1 MGAILWTLLLT
12 LLSSHSFAQEYKR
25 LRVVT
30 SDYPPY
36 QGQGL
41 PDGGIFDNLALLIL
55 KEAGYNVDLVYR
67 PWKRA
72 LKESEEGDADAI
84 LGMWENPGRRIIYD
98 FSPPLI
104 ENSLVLICLEKKSF
118 CKNSPILKGKKLG
131 LVLGYAYPDL
141 RLFNA
146 VMEYE
151 LTENVN
157 IKKLLGE
164 RIDFVLVDRGV
175 AYYLLQQQDPHTK
188 IKVKMLEPAIAIQ
201 NLHIGFSKNSLM
213 GRAAAI
219 ETPKILKKL
228 EQNGKLKPLRMEAQ
242 KRGIKIF
249 RF

>member
-1 MGAILWTLLLT
+1 MRVILWTLSLI
-12 LLSSHSFAQEYKR
+12 LLSSYSFAQEYKR

-36 QGQGL
+36 QGQKL

-55 KEAGYNVDLVYR
+55 KEAGYKVDLVYR

-72 LKESEEGDADAI
+72 LKESQDGDADAI
-84 LGMWENPGRRIIYD
+84 LGMWENSDRRVIYE

-104 ENSLVLICLEKKSF
+104 ENSLVLICLEKKAH
-118 CKNSPILKGKKLG
+118 CKNSPSLKNRKLG
-131 LVLGYAYPDL
+131 LVLGYSYPDL
-141 RLFNA
+141 RLFKAA
-146 VMEYE
+146 VEYE
-151 LTENVN
+151 LTEDVN
-157 IKKLLGE
+157 MKKLLGE

-175 AYYLLQQQDPHTK
+175 AYYLLQQQDPESK
-188 IKVKMLEPAIAIQ
+188 IKVKMLEPALAIQ
-201 NLHIGFSKNSLM
+201 NLHIGFSRNSFM
-213 GRAAAI
+213 GLAAAI

-228 EQNGKLKPLRMEAQ
+228 EQNGKLKPLRAEAQ